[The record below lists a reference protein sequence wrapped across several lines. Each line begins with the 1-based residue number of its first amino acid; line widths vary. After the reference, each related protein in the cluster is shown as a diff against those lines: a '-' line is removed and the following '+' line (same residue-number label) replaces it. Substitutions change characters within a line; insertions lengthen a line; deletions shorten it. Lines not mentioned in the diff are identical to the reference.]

1 MQMKNDLQIWGGT
14 IKKCQII
21 DMATM
26 QYFELMS
33 KNIVNNCFIDE
44 IFVTTLTFKFSAVL

>member
-1 MQMKNDLQIWGGT
+1 MKHDLQIWCDT
-14 IKKCQII
+14 IKKCKIV

-33 KNIVNNCFIDE
+33 KKYSVNNYFIDE
-44 IFVTTLTFKFSAVL
+44 FFAET